1 MVSPEL
7 AREYERRQVALIDP
21 DEGVAALLRELA
33 YGTPDVHSVL
43 YTASL
48 W

>member
-1 MVSPEL
+1 M
-7 AREYERRQVALIDP
+7 IDP
-21 DEGVAALLRELA
+21 AEGTAALLRELA
-33 YGTPDVHSVL
+33 YGAPDVTSVL

>member
-7 AREYERRQVALIDP
+7 AREYERRDVGLLDA

-33 YGTPDVHSVL
+33 YGTDRAVL

>member
-1 MVSPEL
+1 MVTPEL
-7 AREYERRQVALIDP
+7 ARHYQEREIRLLDP
-21 DEGVAALLRELA
+21 AAATAALLRELA
-33 YGTPDVHSVL
+33 YGTAGSVL